1 MGRDSEITTSPLELR
16 AYLETIGDCVVMV
29 DDEEIIKIHVHTEN
43 PGDALQA
50 GLKFGQLL
58 TVKIDNMKEQHRKA
72 AEANQQVKAEAQAAK
87 AATPDP
93 VEPTEEIG
101 FVSVAVGEGLKT
113 LFTDLGCSHVVS
125 GGQTM
130 NPSTENIMAAVLATP
145 AKTVYVL
152 PNNKNIILAAEQ
164 VVPLVTDRKV
174 VVIPTRTIP
183 QGLAAMLAYDP
194 DLNQRENLSQMTE
207 ASQSVSTGQ
216 VTFAAR
222 DSEFGGF
229 RIREG
234 DILGM
239 DNGKLVFTDRDPVK
253 AAIKLTR
260 SMSKRDT
267 SFITLIYG
275 QDVSEEQA
283 EEVRK
288 VIQSKVGNHADV
300 TLVNGGQPV
309 YYFII
314 SVE

>member
-1 MGRDSEITTSPLELR
+1 
-16 AYLETIGDCVVMV
+16 
-29 DDEEIIKIHVHTEN
+29 
-43 PGDALQA
+43 
-50 GLKFGQLL
+50 
-58 TVKIDNMKEQHRKA
+58 
-72 AEANQQVKAEAQAAK
+72 
-87 AATPDP
+87 
-93 VEPTEEIG
+93 
-101 FVSVAVGEGLKT
+101 
-113 LFTDLGCSHVVS
+113 
-125 GGQTM
+125 
-130 NPSTENIMAAVLATP
+130 
-145 AKTVYVL
+145 
-152 PNNKNIILAAEQ
+152 
-164 VVPLVTDRKV
+164 
-174 VVIPTRTIP
+174 
-183 QGLAAMLAYDP
+183 MLAYDP
-194 DLNQRENLSQMTE
+194 DLGQPENLSQMTQ
-207 ASQSVSTGQ
+207 ALQSVSTGQ

-234 DILGM
+234 DILGL
-239 DNGKLVFTDRDPVK
+239 DNGKLVFTDRDPIK

-288 VIQSKVGNHADV
+288 TIQAKVGSHADV